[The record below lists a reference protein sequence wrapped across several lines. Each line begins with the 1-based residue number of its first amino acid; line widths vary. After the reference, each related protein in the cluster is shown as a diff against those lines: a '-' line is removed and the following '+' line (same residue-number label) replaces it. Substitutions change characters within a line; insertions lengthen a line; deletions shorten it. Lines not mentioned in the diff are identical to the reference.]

1 MRFGA
6 ADRPHAPSSRGDN
19 TSRGESDP
27 SMLMPSSST
36 VSTLATGLW
45 WAAMA
50 VAVGAS
56 AAEHSVPLQAPPG
69 FEVALYA
76 DDDLAHDIH
85 ALTIDSLGR
94 VVVSGPGYVRI
105 LIDRDGDGRADEA
118 RTFAEPLSGTQGM
131 FFHGRDLL
139 CTVEGGLVRYRD
151 RDGNDR
157 ADGPPQVFLRL
168 KTGGEHDAHALRR
181 GPDGWWYLIVG
192 NSGGVTQRYITTA
205 TSPVAE
211 PRAGTILRLSPDL
224 ASGEVF
230 AHGLRNAYDFTFD
243 AVGELFT
250 CDSDGE
256 REVSLPWYLPC
267 RTLQVLPGM
276 DAGWVS
282 ESWKRQDH
290 FFDMPP
296 VVAALGRGSPT
307 GVVCYR
313 HVQFPPE
320 YHSALFVL
328 DWTYGRVYALRP
340 RQQGA
345 GVVAE
350 PVEFLTGTVG
360 YGFAPTSAAVGP
372 DGSLFISV
380 GGRGTRGGVYRVR
393 AQGRTAVNPLE
404 VETPTTPDER
414 LTFCLRCPEPLS
426 SWSRRLWEPLA
437 AELGSEPFIRAAQEE
452 SRPAVER
459 LRALEIL
466 TEKFHGLDG
475 DLLEVL
481 IRAPQPAV
489 RVRAAWSIGRTQ
501 TEYPRTTALAQLL
514 QDDEPFVVRTALE
527 ALLGARPEAL
537 AELVEP
543 LAQCLAA
550 ADPWVRQAAV
560 RVVRRADEE
569 TWQAIAAAAAPAG
582 WQAGLSLA
590 AVYAQRH
597 PGPAPYT
604 VEIALRILA
613 GPHPLELKRQAARLL
628 QIGLGDCGPATE
640 GPAPRPPVFD
650 GYASRADLTQTPEL
664 REEVRTALSRLY
676 PQGDALLDRELARVI
691 AMVQPDDSALV
702 DKLLA
707 AITADSHPVDDLHQL
722 IVMARLPG
730 PRTQAQRDQIAAG
743 LLGIEPKLQSR
754 RLVQDSHWNDRVLE
768 MYAGLV
774 DADPELP
781 AALLAHPAFGRPAHA
796 QFLSLLPPS
805 FFDRAVSRFARAAIE
820 GGEKF
825 AWNEDVIYL
834 LAQSE
839 DEQVRNLVR
848 AQFDHFGLRAAV
860 LLALAEHPRE
870 GDRELFIA
878 GLEESSLEVLE
889 ACLRAL
895 ALLPAGESA
904 DENVALLRTL
914 RRLGF
919 EGRERKLRDQAAEL
933 LRRNTRRDIPYQ
945 LGRDGDPQQAAIDAW
960 TKLIAELFPQEYAR
974 QSSHDHQEQINLEEL
989 LARVPWEEG
998 DAARGQLLFQRRAC
1012 QQCHGSSRALGPDLR
1027 GAASRFSRDDLFAAI
1042 VFPSRDVSPR
1052 YQSELIVTRDGQSYS
1067 GLVVYEAV
1075 DGLVLRDAQ
1084 NRTWRLEAADIE
1096 ARRRLP
1102 TSLMPSGLLKDLAP
1116 ADLADLY
1123 AYLRSLAQQPV
1134 PRTAREERI
1143 EE

>member
-1 MRFGA
+1 MPARSGVSTFALGLWLAGLATAGRA
-6 ADRPHAPSSRGDN
+6 AA
-19 TSRGESDP
+19 GES
-27 SMLMPSSST
+27 T
-36 VSTLATGLW
+36 
-45 WAAMA
+45 
-50 VAVGAS
+50 
-56 AAEHSVPLQAPPG
+56 VPLQAPPG
-69 FEVALYA
+69 FEVSLYA

-94 VVVSGPGYVRI
+94 VVVSGPGYIRI
-105 LIDRDGDGRADEA
+105 LIDQDGDGRADQA
-118 RTFAEPLSGTQGM
+118 RTFAEPTAGAQGM

-139 CTVEGGLVRYRD
+139 CTVDGGLVRYRD
-151 RDGNDR
+151 RDGDDR
-157 ADGPPQVFLRL
+157 ADGPPQVFLRI

-181 GPDGWWYLIVG
+181 GPDGWWYLLVG
-192 NSGGVTQRYITTA
+192 NSGGVTGRYITTT
-205 TSPVAE
+205 TSPVPQ
-211 PRAGTILRLSPDL
+211 PRAGALLRLSPDL

-243 AVGELFT
+243 AVGEIFT

-267 RTLQVLPGM
+267 RTLHLLPGC
-276 DAGWVS
+276 DAGWVT

-345 GVVAE
+345 SVVAE
-350 PVEFLTGTVG
+350 PVEFLSGAG
-360 YGFAPTSAAVGP
+360 AHGFAPTSAAVGP
-372 DGSLFISV
+372 DGSLFLSV
-380 GGRGTRGGVYRVR
+380 GGRGTRGGVYRLR

-404 VETPTTPDER
+404 VQTPTTPDER

-437 AELGSEPFIRAAQEE
+437 EELGSEPFIRAAQEE

-489 RVRAAWSIGRTQ
+489 RVRAAWSLGRTQ
-501 TEYPRTTALAQLL
+501 PEHPRPTAIAPLL
-514 QDDEPFVVRTALE
+514 RDREPFVVRTALE

-543 LAQCLAA
+543 LAPCLAA

-560 RVVRRADEE
+560 RVVSRADEE
-569 TWQAIAAAAAPAG
+569 TWQAIAAAAAPTG

-590 AVYAQRH
+590 AAYAQRH
-597 PGPAPYT
+597 PGPAPYA
-604 VEIALRILA
+604 VEIALRVLA
-613 GPHPLELKRQAARLL
+613 GRHPLELKRQAARLL
-628 QIGLGDCGPATE
+628 QIGLGDCGPAAE
-640 GPAPRPPVFD
+640 GHPPRPPVFD
-650 GYASRADLTQTPEL
+650 GYAPRADLTQTPEL
-664 REEVRTALSRLY
+664 LAEVQTAVTRLY
-676 PQGDALLDRELARVI
+676 PQGDAELDRELSRVA
-691 AMVQPDDSALV
+691 AMVQPDDPALV

-707 AITADSHPVDDLHQL
+707 PVTADSHPVEDLHQL
-722 IVMARLPG
+722 IVVARLPG
-730 PRTQAQRDQIAAG
+730 PRTPTQREPIAAG
-743 LLGIEPKLQSR
+743 LLRLEQKLQAR
-754 RLVQDSHWNDRVLE
+754 RLIQDAHWNDRVLE
-768 MYAGLV
+768 MYEALV
-774 DADPELP
+774 DADPDLP
-781 AALLAHPAFGRPAHA
+781 AALLAHPEFGRAAHA
-796 QFLSLLPPS
+796 QFLSRLPPAY
-805 FFDRAVSRFARAAIE
+805 FPQAVTLFSRAALA
-820 GGEKF
+820 GGENF
-825 AWNEDVIYL
+825 AWNDDLVYL

-839 DEQVRNLVR
+839 DEQVRTLVR
-848 AQFDHFGLRAAV
+848 SQFDHYGLRAAV
-860 LLALAEHPRE
+860 LLALAERPRA
-870 GDRELFIA
+870 GDRELFVA
-878 GLEESSLEVLE
+878 GLEESSFEVLE

-904 DENVALLRTL
+904 AENVALLRAL

-933 LRRNTRRDIPYQ
+933 LRRNLRREIPYR
-945 LGRDGDPQQAAIDAW
+945 LGRDGDPQQAAVDAW
-960 TKLIAELFPQEYAR
+960 TQLIAELFPQEYAQ
-974 QSSHDHQEQINLEEL
+974 QSGHDPQEQGSLEEL
-989 LARVPWEEG
+989 LAQVPWDEG
-998 DAARGQLLFQRRAC
+998 DGERGRVLFQRRAC
-1012 QQCHGSSRALGPDLR
+1012 QQCHGGSRALGPDLR
-1027 GAASRFSRDDLFAAI
+1027 GAASRFSREDLFAAI

-1052 YQSELIVTRDGQSYS
+1052 YQTELILTRDGQSYS

-1084 NRTWRLEAADIE
+1084 NRTWRIEAADVE

-1102 TSLMPSGLLKDLAP
+1102 TSLMPSGLLKDLTP

-1123 AYLRSLAQQPV
+1123 AYLRSLSQPSS
-1134 PRTAREERI
+1134 PRTAQEERLP
-1143 EE
+1143 E